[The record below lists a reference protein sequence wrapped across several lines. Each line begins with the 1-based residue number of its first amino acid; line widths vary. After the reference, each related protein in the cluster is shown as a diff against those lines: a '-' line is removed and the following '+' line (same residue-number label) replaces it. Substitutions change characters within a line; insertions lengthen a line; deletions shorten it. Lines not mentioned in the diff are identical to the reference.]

1 MFSTKYRRRRETLKT
16 LELWESV
23 VVDTAP
29 QSLRLEYYFIIYAW
43 LSIETKVLKEQKGNK
58 YRTLRIYL

>member
-29 QSLRLEYYFIIYAW
+29 QSLRLEYYFIIYA
-43 LSIETKVLKEQKGNK
+43 
-58 YRTLRIYL
+58 